1 MSRRQLLE
9 TGLRLGLASP
19 VITSLIDAASGPA
32 AATPDYPR
40 FRAQPGGCG
49 ASRVQP
55 HLRDLVD
62 RGHRGHRPALLV
74 RLAYLDHRAAVY
86 EMLLVLKGGSTDE
99 FEPMLAE
106 SWEATDDQSTYTFKL
121 YPDVTFQVGTPANAQ
136 AVKRGT
142 TES

>member
-1 MSRRQLLE
+1 
-9 TGLRLGLASP
+9 
-19 VITSLIDAASGPA
+19 
-32 AATPDYPR
+32 
-40 FRAQPGGCG
+40 
-49 ASRVQP
+49 
-55 HLRDLVD
+55 
-62 RGHRGHRPALLV
+62 
-74 RLAYLDHRAAVY
+74 
-86 EMLLVLKGGSTDE
+86 MLLVLKGGSTDE

>member
-1 MSRRQLLE
+1 MVGAAQAGSSRTFAILLTAGTE
-9 TGLRLGLASP
+9 DIDPHYSYASF
-19 VITSLIDAASGPA
+19 TSTI
-32 AATPDYPR
+32 
-40 FRAQPGGCG
+40 
-49 ASRVQP
+49 
-55 HLRDLVD
+55 
-62 RGHRGHRPALLV
+62 AL
-74 RLAYLDHRAAVY
+74 AVY
-86 EMLLVLKGGSTDE
+86 EMLLVLKGGSSDE